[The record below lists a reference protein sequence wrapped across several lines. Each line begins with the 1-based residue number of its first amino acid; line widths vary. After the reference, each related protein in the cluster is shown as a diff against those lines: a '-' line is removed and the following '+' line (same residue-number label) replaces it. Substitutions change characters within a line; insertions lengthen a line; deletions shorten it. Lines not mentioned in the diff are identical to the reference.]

1 MQVLKP
7 RSYQQCA
14 CKPGN
19 SRGTRTEGQR
29 IAGRKKRVLL
39 DIRGRLDTAF
49 HLGGW
54 KIPTEE
60 ATSPRPPP
68 VGGPSTVT
76 LVPSDTQTTMGC
88 SCRAIDN
95 KQKLVLTSLHLFSLR
110 VCNCGDR
117 IQGFTH
123 SKPMSTCSVPRLY
136 TASSHQRISHT

>member
-29 IAGRKKRVLL
+29 IAGRKKRCFWTYVVDSTLPFTWEA
-39 DIRGRLDTAF
+39 GRYPQ
-49 HLGGW
+49 
-54 KIPTEE
+54 K
-60 ATSPRPPP
+60 RPPLPLP

-88 SCRAIDN
+88 SRRAIDN
-95 KQKLVLTSLHLFSLR
+95 KQKLVLTNLHLFSFR
-110 VCNCGDR
+110 VCNRGDG

-136 TASSHQRISHT
+136 TASSHQRISRT